1 VTFGALLN
9 DPSLDAVFAR
19 SKALYEAMNMIRKG
33 QIKEIEKGDVIGQ
46 ISFINEVFGVA
57 A

>member
-1 VTFGALLN
+1 VTFCPLLN
-9 DPSLDAVFAR
+9 DPSLDAVFAH